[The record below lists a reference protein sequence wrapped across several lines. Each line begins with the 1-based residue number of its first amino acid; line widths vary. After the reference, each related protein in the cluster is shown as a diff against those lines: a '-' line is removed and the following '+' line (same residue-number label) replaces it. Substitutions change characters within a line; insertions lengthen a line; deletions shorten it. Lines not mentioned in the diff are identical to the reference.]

1 MDSTD
6 DETRERLGEILRVLK
21 DFSSRIEVLERHQ
34 TVTSE
39 PVQSKLEALL
49 RQSSTVPSAST
60 PLRRE
65 QKEREMPHS
74 VLLSRTA
81 QRHKLEEV
89 LEAAEESEDTAA
101 SRNSSR
107 RQSVFF
113 RQISQSDEKGNRL
126 VIHGQQPAF
135 EHIKLATLQV
145 WSVFDFFDKIVEY
158 QTVHKITL
166 PVTSLVSKAV
176 REELI
181 SRYAPD
187 LTLEKFHSLSH
198 TEICLLA
205 QDVVKPQ
212 SELAF
217 LKSLKDN
224 ATFPDLPSTYIPS
237 VTNFMPFYRAILIY
251 KTRFMRVYEFLAT
264 SNEDNVPPSNYKEGG
279 LIKLFL
285 DALPYEFGKRMW
297 QHINKER
304 RDHKGK
310 EYTIYL
316 FLKTFTDLLQ
326 NALGIAES
334 TRSVKELFG
343 GTLYEKQ
350 KVPTLNV
357 LTPHVDDA
365 MHDKSQMPDTIEV
378 TNPTERSLPDDE
390 SHYDTADIAMYDQY
404 LQYAQ
409 QQQTPTSSYKPNQK
423 SAPKQ
428 DMACFEKVFHDKCN
442 KDNCKWS
449 HETSVIR
456 KARDNFE
463 TLLSKLKRPATQTAQ
478 LGVRSPPQRVSAIL
492 DRRIHESTEIATAV
506 DNIDVPPDNCGDY

>member
-1 MDSTD
+1 MEMLTKLMSRLDII
-6 DETRERLGEILRVLK
+6 EERLNTSQVLNAK
-21 DFSSRIEVLERHQ
+21 DNNHQ
-34 TVTSE
+34 TSSKFTSIIGASTGAGKLENTYSEESTPSRYDRPVKEQSDTAFLSKTVQRKQLGELLRDNDMDDDSE
-39 PVQSKLEALL
+39 PQVRIPKN
-49 RQSSTVPSAST
+49 
-60 PLRRE
+60 
-65 QKEREMPHS
+65 
-74 VLLSRTA
+74 TA
-81 QRHKLEEV
+81 
-89 LEAAEESEDTAA
+89 
-101 SRNSSR
+101 R

-113 RQISQSDEKGNRL
+113 RQITQASEDSNNL
-126 VIHGQQPAF
+126 VIHGQQPTF
-135 EHIKLATLQV
+135 DHIKLNTLAV
-145 WSVFDFFDKIVEY
+145 WAVFDFFDKIVEY
-158 QTVHKITL
+158 QTVHKLKL

-181 SRYAPD
+181 SRYAPE
-187 LTLEKFHSLSH
+187 LTLERFHKLTH

-224 ATFPDLPSTYIPS
+224 ATFPDLPPSYVPS

-251 KTRFMRVYEFLAT
+251 KTRFMRVYEFLA
-264 SNEDNVPPSNYKEGG
+264 SNNDNNVPPCHNKEGG
-279 LIKLFL
+279 IIKLFL
-285 DALPYEFGKRMW
+285 EALPHEFGKRVW
-297 QHINKER
+297 QHINRQR
-304 RDHKGK
+304 RDFKDRDK
-310 EYTIYL
+310 NYTVNA
-316 FLKTFTDLLQ
+316 FFRTFTELLQ
-326 NALGIAES
+326 HALDIAES

-343 GTLYEKQ
+343 GTAYEARKGN
-350 KVPTLNV
+350 P
-357 LTPHVDDA
+357 
-365 MHDKSQMPDTIEV
+365 QMLHAIEV
-378 TNPTERSLPDDE
+378 PDQAEHFLPDDQTD
-390 SHYDTADIAMYDQY
+390 YDTADVAMYDQY

-423 SAPKQ
+423 SAPIAKQ

-506 DNIDVPPDNCGDY
+506 DNIDVPPDNYGDY